1 MIRKIAAIVSA
12 RLVEAKVIKGDDRS
26 LYEFAAYSLLFG
38 LLPVFLT
45 LIYSSIMGLLL
56 EGILMIIPFMLIRKF
71 SGGFHLESSKI
82 CFCFSSAI
90 IIVSLI
96 AIEYLMKAN
105 NILIPSVGVVIST
118 VIICVFS
125 PIDSDARKLSAK
137 EIRTFGM
144 IARILATLFS
154 IIYFSLLFFRKCDL
168 AIPIGVGAIMPALLQ
183 IPCFFSKKQ
192 SHKRAELSPASELER
207 SIIDH

>member
-71 SGGFHLESSKI
+71 SGGFHLESPKI

-90 IIVSLI
+90 IIFSLI
-96 AIEYLMKAN
+96 AIELLMKTN
-105 NILIPSVGVVIST
+105 NVLFPSVGVVISA
-118 VIICVFS
+118 VIICAFS
-125 PIDSDARKLSAK
+125 PIDSDARKLSSK
-137 EIRTFGM
+137 ETRVFGM
-144 IARILATLFS
+144 IARILATFFG
-154 IIYFSLLFFRKCDL
+154 IIYCLLLFLEKYAL
-168 AIPIGVGAIMPALLQ
+168 AIPIGIGTIIPAALQ
-183 IPCFFSKKQ
+183 IPCFFLKK
-192 SHKRAELSPASELER
+192 K
-207 SIIDH
+207 

>member
-1 MIRKIAAIVSA
+1 MIRKIAEIVSA
-12 RLVEAKVIKGDDRS
+12 WLVKANVIKGDDRS
-26 LYEFAAYSLLFG
+26 LYEFAVYSLLFG

-45 LIYSSIMGLLL
+45 LIYSSILGLLL
-56 EGILMIIPFMLIRKF
+56 EGMLMIIPFMLIRKF
-71 SGGFHLESSKI
+71 SGGFHLESPKI

-96 AIEYLMKAN
+96 AIKLLMKTN
-105 NILIPSVGVVIST
+105 NVLLPSAGVVIST
-118 VIICVFS
+118 VTICISS

-154 IIYFSLLFFRKCDL
+154 IIYFALLFLGKYRL
-168 AIPIGVGAIMPALLQ
+168 AIPIGVGAIIPALLQ
-183 IPCFFSKKQ
+183 IPCFFLKK
-192 SHKRAELSPASELER
+192 
-207 SIIDH
+207 

>member
-1 MIRKIAAIVSA
+1 MIRKIAAVVSVW
-12 RLVEAKVIKGDDRS
+12 LVEAKVIKGDDRS
-26 LYEFAAYSLLFG
+26 LYEFAVYSLLFG

-71 SGGFHLESSKI
+71 SGGFHLESPKI

-90 IIVSLI
+90 IIVSMI

-118 VIICVFS
+118 VIICIFS
-125 PIDSDARKLSAK
+125 PIDSAARKLSAK
-137 EIRTFGM
+137 ESRTFGM

-154 IIYFSLLFFRKCDL
+154 IIYFALLFFGKYRL
-168 AIPIGVGAIMPALLQ
+168 AIPLGVGTIIPAMLQ
-183 IPCFFSKKQ
+183 IPCFFLKK
-192 SHKRAELSPASELER
+192 
-207 SIIDH
+207 